1 MSLIDTTRIE
11 RKAVIAVEQL
21 FLDHSKTIEP
31 QVATGDTEISFDGK
45 AILFSNDEITKES
58 YLSSIPVQV
67 KGTEVEKFSDKTAKF
82 YKFDKQTFKNFQLE
96 DGVVVFLV
104 EILKSNQRK
113 TKVYFKFLDTNILE
127 EIIFFLD
134 NNNQE
139 YKVIEL
145 NEFTDEMNLD
155 EEFYNI
161 AIQRKVHSYT
171 TTKVDAFLKHDSSVT
186 YFSSDYEEK
195 IIVNAAKSMEQ
206 YEYKNPNS
214 QFNLQLKKDMENIL
228 SQNIIVDGLGLTTA
242 FAKIETLNLIDIL
255 PEYSKNLAYLIKARY
270 HAKIGEYSL
279 AREVCEKVNN
289 SYSINRE
296 YYKVWIEANYDNENF
311 LSLLDNDIL
320 SNLEKDKYHAA
331 YKLQN
336 NNLTDFHKM
345 FLRRKTDDN
354 EWQYLL
360 AYYFLRLN
368 RFPEAAEILQDINK
382 SLAFTE
388 LKIDELNARS
398 TNIAN
403 DIFFGF
409 QDITQDL
416 VNNLLKILD
425 ELENEREK
433 LNNYDYIS
441 FPILEKMSFELKT
454 MLNPR
459 DELKYIE
466 ELLTENKHGYDF
478 NYLLNSKIKAL
489 FLLGEYNE
497 ALKFIDD
504 FLDEK
509 NSEELLM
516 FKVLINIRKE
526 NFKGIL
532 EFISNF
538 FESNDGIKSNHF
550 YGFLTETY
558 INVVCNYIDIDNNT
572 FESTIAKIS
581 KIYTFDLP
589 LLISLEHARNK
600 IGSTKYG
607 ESFDKIVKE
616 FPAYPDS
623 RKLEYI
629 KYFLIHNNEVEFAKI
644 IYSEISKTDQLL
656 ANEILAYL
664 YLTNNMIEEALAITQ
679 EYENSDLSEK
689 LLIIKANSLNML
701 GQYRATLKLFE
712 DTRNLSNVF
721 LNHIL
726 VAKLITQHKE
736 DIGLITD
743 KAISSN
749 DKTFKTNAA
758 VALINFGINLPKGV
772 QILEKYIL
780 ENNFNDSQL
789 NLAYLGAH
797 LNNAKRLEDNNLI
810 DLYSNVNLKWYKFK
824 GETEVIE
831 FILVPEGW
839 NVKNEKNRYY
849 YDTDSDFK
857 LLVQDVAIGDT
868 IDFKKNEYKLLEEKS
883 LSTFVFQEAMRRES
897 GENGSDKPFIAIS
910 IRNEDNGLRN
920 LIDVLK
926 TFDDTEKY
934 NQINQYYNKFHAPF
948 FYDKL
953 IPERDMFEF
962 YLQIFNDVNQKYY
975 VGAEID
981 FNENM
986 KYQISLSSIATLAAL
1001 NILDILQYYPEVY
1014 IERTQKIWLE
1024 NLFSEEIESTS
1035 PGRINVIDDKLTL
1048 NKKTEEQKKELNNL
1062 YRDVVISSRKLNEN
1076 TIDLINQD
1084 VIRILSF
1091 DESSIQAAINES
1103 SVLLCEDEALQII
1116 LSNDFGITSASVGSL
1131 ISHYYLNIENDI
1143 DSYLDILNRVI
1154 ALNSAWKIQEGN
1166 LTKISTIVWNSE
1178 NITLKEKFI
1187 TWLKNYVTYF
1197 NK

>member
-11 RKAVIAVEQL
+11 KKAVTAVKQL
-21 FLDHSKTIEP
+21 FLDHSKTIDP
-31 QVATGDTEISFDGK
+31 HVATGDTDISFDGK
-45 AILFSNDEITKES
+45 AILFSDDKITKES
-58 YLSSIPVQV
+58 YLNSIPVQV
-67 KGTEVEKFSDKTAKF
+67 KGTEVEEFSDKVAKF
-82 YKFDKQTFKNFQLE
+82 YKFDKQTFINFQLE

-104 EILKSNQRK
+104 EILKNNQRK

-127 EIIFFLD
+127 EIILFLEE
-134 NNNQE
+134 NNQE
-139 YKVIEL
+139 HKAIEL

-161 AIQRKVHSYT
+161 AVQRKIHSYS

-195 IIVNAAKSMEQ
+195 IVINAAKSIEQ
-206 YEYKNPNS
+206 FEYKNPKS

-228 SQNIIVDGLGLTTA
+228 SQNIIVDGLRLAAT
-242 FAKIETLNLIDIL
+242 FAKIENLNLIDIL
-255 PEYSKNLAYLIKARY
+255 PEYSKNLAQLIKARY
-270 HAKIGEYSL
+270 HAKNGEYPL
-279 AREVCEKVNN
+279 AREVCEKVNISDN
-289 SYSINRE
+289 LKRG
-296 YYKVWIEANYDNENF
+296 YYRVWIEANYDNEKF
-311 LSLLDNDIL
+311 LSLLDNIPLND
-320 SNLEKDKYHAA
+320 LEKDKYHAA

-336 NNLTDFHKM
+336 NKLTDFHNL
-345 FLRRKTDDN
+345 FLNRKADDN

-360 AYYFLRLN
+360 AYYFLKLN
-368 RFPEAAEILQDINK
+368 RFSEAAEMLHDINK

-388 LKIDELNARS
+388 LKIDELNARF

-409 QDITQDL
+409 QDVTQDL
-416 VNNLLKILD
+416 ITQLLKILD

-478 NYLLNSKIKAL
+478 YYLLNSKIKAL
-489 FLLGEYNE
+489 FLLGKYNE

-538 FESNDGIKSNHF
+538 FESDDGKSSSHF
-550 YGFLTETY
+550 YGFLTNTF
-558 INVVCNYIDIDNNT
+558 INVICNYINIDNNT

-701 GQYRATLKLFE
+701 GQHRATLKLFE
-712 DTRNLSNVF
+712 DARNLSNDF

-726 VAKLITQHKE
+726 VAKLITQDKE

-789 NLAYLGAH
+789 NLAYLRAH

-824 GETEVIE
+824 GEKEVIE

-868 IDFKKNEYKLLEEKS
+868 IDFKKNEYKLLQEKS

-910 IRNEDNGLRN
+910 IRNEDHGLKD
-920 LIDVLK
+920 LIDVLN

-934 NQINQYYNKFHAPF
+934 NQINQYYNQFHAPF

-975 VGAEID
+975 VGSEID
-981 FNENM
+981 FNENC

-1001 NILDILQYYPEVY
+1001 NILDILQHYPEVY

-1024 NLFSEEIESTS
+1024 NLFSEEIENTS
-1035 PGRINVIDDKLTL
+1035 PGRLNVIDDKLTL

-1103 SVLLCEDEALQII
+1103 SVLLCEDEALQMI

-1143 DSYLDILNRVI
+1143 NSYLDILNSVLV
-1154 ALNSAWKIQEGN
+1154 LNSAWVIEK
-1166 LTKISTIVWNSE
+1166 STFKKMYTQVLNSE
-1178 NITLKEKFI
+1178 NITLQEKFN
-1187 TWLKNYVTYF
+1187 TWFKDYLVYL